1 MKAKDLKESLGLA
14 KTNIPKTTVSQTRN
28 EQIVY
33 GRTPRRKLLLTKNN
47 VTPFQVCKG
56 AF

>member
-14 KTNIPKTTVSQTRN
+14 KTKIPKTTVSQIRN

-33 GRTPRRKLLLTKNN
+33 GRTPRRKLLLT
-47 VTPFQVCKG
+47 
-56 AF
+56 